1 MPRSPTGAP
10 TPMLGPPSLGAPTPM
25 PGANV
30 IKNFMSVTKKK
41 HPYKPGVMVPRQV
54 LQT

>member
-10 TPMLGPPSLGAPTPM
+10 TPMLGPPPLGAPTPMLGPPPLGAPTPTPM

-30 IKNFMSVTKKK
+30 IKNFYVCN
-41 HPYKPGVMVPRQV
+41 
-54 LQT
+54 